1 MACACPCF
9 GDEADAEE
17 KPNQMIQLDGLGMLR
32 LDTQHVGQGSQ
43 GARSAKWFYFGETD
57 NRLAVVNMLLCIT
70 CFLMWILAIWAVST
84 YYPEANPSEQ
94 SNNGGRQEGHG
105 APVPQEGAESILPI
119 NINANAPPH
128 AMAGNVALKKLKKE
142 FRQYQ
147 AKHPAHI
154 TEDSRVQLEADKNK
168 FKNALVNIKTY
179 IECKGDDLTK
189 LPEMIRESKK
199 KTEKQLKEVKVLYR
213 RKTEE
218 LNKKT
223 DEYKDSD
230 RSNQESID
238 KFKAELSSKE
248 DLLNNYRYDHVFP
261 KYFEH
266 YNSQLFEKNVDLS
279 KGMEEARK
287 AMDGKRFN
295 NPEDTVAYKKWLDD
309 VHPEKYEEFLART
322 NAKSKD
328 GDDSN
333 ENTGARNDEFAMNKS
348 NDVDKQNVSGMNDDN
363 Q

>member
-57 NRLAVVNMLLCIT
+57 NRLAVVNLLLCIT
-70 CFLMWILAIWAVST
+70 CLMMWMLAISVA
-84 YYPEANPSEQ
+84 YPYICGANPSGKTNDLDPPNTTIDSNGNQRSDGKHSQRGEQ
-94 SNNGGRQEGHG
+94 SNAVAHKLDAGTLKELNEYKEKYENAMLHMKGQTTEKDTFK
-105 APVPQEGAESILPI
+105 VILDDI
-119 NINANAPPH
+119 
-128 AMAGNVALKKLKKE
+128 G
-142 FRQYQ
+142 Q
-147 AKHPAHI
+147 AV
-154 TEDSRVQLEADKNK
+154 D
-168 FKNALVNIKTY
+168 Y
-179 IECKGDDLTK
+179 KGDELAK